1 MGMRTSTTFAVGQT
15 NDTDR
20 RTLPPLRPLDAPLS
34 ARQASVSRQRHAEGI
49 AVPGNRHRGLRSPKD
64 NSRDARERPPPLM
77 KQFTRNLW
85 RCELG
90 TQGSTCQRP
99 YRIFF
104 RALGP
109 TLGVHKTS
117 AEPCGLAMIFL
128 RFNNLLEKLT
138 IWKKQKYH
146 GSACAFEGPLRDPLR
161 DLRERAQ
168 EGGLWRAQQRS
179 VH

>member
-1 MGMRTSTTFAVGQT
+1 MQHMGMRTSTTFAVGQT

-138 IWKKQKYH
+138 ISDVFLFMFLLSVFQV
-146 GSACAFEGPLRDPLR
+146 
-161 DLRERAQ
+161 DLP
-168 EGGLWRAQQRS
+168 
-179 VH
+179 